1 MGHSTTRPSARL
13 RPSCARRVILT
24 VLAARLAVGPAAA
37 HTGPAQVER
46 VIDGRLLRYVML
58 PGGEH
63 VNATLIREGYATVIR
78 TFPDARRRECLQ
90 LEAQARRAR
99 RGRWAN

>member
-1 MGHSTTRPSARL
+1 M
-13 RPSCARRVILT
+13 
-24 VLAARLAVGPAAA
+24 
-37 HTGPAQVER
+37 
-46 VIDGRLLRYVML
+46 RYVMR

-63 VNATLIREGYATVIR
+63 DNATLIREGYATAIR

>member
-1 MGHSTTRPSARL
+1 MGHTTTRPSDRL
-13 RPSCARRVILT
+13 RPSCARLVLLA
-24 VLAARLAVGPAAA
+24 VLAARLAAGPAAA

-63 VNATLIREGYATVIR
+63 VNATLIREGYATAIW
-78 TFPDARRRECLQ
+78 TFPYS
-90 LEAQARRAR
+90 RRAR